1 MTASFVNF
9 FMESV
14 MATKAAKKKREYL
27 VATTKT
33 DFVKKMKETVKSVA
47 LTNDQAKE
55 LYDVFTA
62 ILKDTVI
69 SEKRLSLNGVGTFK
83 VNERKAR
90 KGINPKTRQEI
101 KIPATKTVSFKPTPV
116 FKKEL

>member
-1 MTASFVNF
+1 MMRRLLTF

-14 MATKAAKKKREYL
+14 MAKAAKKKREYL

-90 KGINPKTRQEI
+90 KGINPKTREAI